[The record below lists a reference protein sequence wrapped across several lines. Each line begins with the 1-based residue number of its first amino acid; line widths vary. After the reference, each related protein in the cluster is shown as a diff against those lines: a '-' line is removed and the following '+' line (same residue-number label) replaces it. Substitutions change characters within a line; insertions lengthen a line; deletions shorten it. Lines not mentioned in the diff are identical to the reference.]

1 MLWLIES
8 AIRWAQQSRC
18 HTARGPNRILD
29 LFDFVRRL
37 RISEFGKLR
46 MIPSVVPHLVP
57 FSDEP
62 SNQLDA
68 TRFPIPERN
77 AKKACKRDFV
87 EKRTTTETELLSPNS
102 VNPIC
107 CVQYLTG

>member
-57 FSDEP
+57 FSDDP

-68 TRFPIPERN
+68 TPIPYPP
-77 AKKACKRDFV
+77 
-87 EKRTTTETELLSPNS
+87 EK
-102 VNPIC
+102 C
-107 CVQYLTG
+107 